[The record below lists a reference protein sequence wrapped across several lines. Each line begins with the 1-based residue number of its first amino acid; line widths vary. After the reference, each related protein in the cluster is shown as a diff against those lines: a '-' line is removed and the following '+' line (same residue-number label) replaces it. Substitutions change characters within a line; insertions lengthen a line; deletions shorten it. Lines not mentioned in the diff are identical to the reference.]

1 MYRNISVCWREGNG
15 TEGERREGEKGA
27 VNGKGRRWS
36 FVSFPPRAIFLVA
49 VREGCG
55 SLRLPIFT
63 LMSRNLRSGAVT
75 RAGLKVTSQPGG
87 AGWDGAG
94 WVGDDRGRGEV
105 VETGAGSK

>member
-1 MYRNISVCWREGNG
+1 MYRNISVCWREGEG
-15 TEGERREGEKGA
+15 KEGERRERGKGDG
-27 VNGKGRRWS
+27 NGKGRRWS

-87 AGWDGAG
+87 DGRG
-94 WVGDDRGRGEV
+94 GVGGDGGRGEV
-105 VETGAGSK
+105 VETVEVGK